1 MDRALTFERRTPD
14 MTASATAQG
23 GVARLRAAGAGPII
37 AYLALCFIWGST
49 YLAIR
54 FAVQSFPAHLMVGA
68 RSVLAGA
75 VMVGV
80 ALASGGRLPNRAGW
94 LGATASGLLLFTC
107 GQSFLAFAETRVF
120 SGPAAVIG
128 ATQALI
134 MPLAA
139 WAIGAA
145 AAPGR
150 ATWFG
155 LLTGFIGVAVLV
167 NPGSHGLDPLGAAA
181 VMGSVVTWSV
191 GGAVA
196 KRFPVD
202 GVAMSAGLQMLIGGA
217 ACLAIAAVNG
227 EIAHFNPA
235 AVTRASWEGFFYL
248 ASFGSLGGF
257 TAFAWLVQI
266 WPPERLATYT
276 YVNPIVALGLGALFA
291 GEAIGVRDVFATLV
305 ILGAVAVVMFG
316 GKRSD
321 RREPN

>member
-1 MDRALTFERRTPD
+1 MTA
-14 MTASATAQG
+14 TASAQG
-23 GVARLRAAGAGPII
+23 GAAHPRAAGLGPII

-54 FAVQSFPAHLMVGA
+54 YAMMSFPAHVMVGA
-68 RSVLAGA
+68 RSVMAGA

-107 GQSFLAFAETRVF
+107 GQAFLAFAETRVF
-120 SGPAAVIG
+120 SGQAAVIG

-139 WAIGAA
+139 WALGAA
-145 AAPGR
+145 SAPGR
-150 ATWFG
+150 TTWFG

-167 NPGSHGLDPLGAAA
+167 NPGARSLDPLGAAG
-181 VMGSVVTWSV
+181 VMGSVICWSV

-196 KRFPVD
+196 KRFPVE

-217 ACLAIAAVNG
+217 ACLLIASVNG
-227 EIAHFNPA
+227 EIAHFSFA
-235 AVTRASWEGFFYL
+235 AISRVSWEGFFYL
-248 ASFGSLGGF
+248 ATMGSLGGF

-276 YVNPIVALGLGALFA
+276 YVNPIVALGLGTLIA
-291 GEAIGVRDVFATLV
+291 GEAIGPRDILATLV

-316 GKRSD
+316 GTRK
-321 RREPN
+321 